1 MPERQPGSF
10 RAALSAGCGRR
21 RRGAQERGEI
31 LLLDDVQR
39 IHFIGIGGSG
49 MSAIAKVLLEM
60 GYAVS
65 GSDAQKSAVTSR
77 LEQAGAK
84 VHIGHN
90 YENISGTQAVV
101 VSTAIP
107 ETNPEIKA
115 ARDKEIAVYHRAD
128 VLAFLMR
135 KRQGIAVAGAHGK
148 TTTTSMIA
156 LMLEKSGTD
165 PTIIIGGELE
175 SIGGSAK
182 FGHGPYLVAEA
193 DESDGSFLKLAPHIA
208 VVTNIENDHMDYY
221 KTMDN
226 ILRTFDEFLH
236 KLQPGSGL
244 AVLCFDNIHVRNI
257 ATKLETRYVS
267 YALEQA
273 ADYTA
278 RNIKSDGPV
287 TIFDVYY
294 REELLGTARI
304 CVPGVHNVAN
314 ALAAVA
320 VGVEAGL
327 SFSQIVEGLSQ
338 FQGAKRRFQS
348 KGRVNG
354 VWVVDDYAHHPTEIT
369 TTLLGARQTDP
380 KRLICIFQPHRYT
393 RTQFL
398 SKEFG
403 RAFTAADI
411 LILTDIYSAGE
422 QPIPG
427 ITGETLKIE
436 VERQTNQRVTY
447 IPERDKIARYLA
459 EIVEPG
465 DLVMTMGA
473 GNIYQTGEELVE
485 KLTHQQ

>member
-1 MPERQPGSF
+1 M
-10 RAALSAGCGRR
+10 LV
-21 RRGAQERGEI
+21 
-31 LLLDDVQR
+31 DDVKK

-49 MSAIAKVLLEM
+49 MSAIAKVLLDM

-65 GSDAQKSAVTSR
+65 GSDAQKSAVTSK
-77 LEQAGAK
+77 LEQAGAR
-84 VHIGHN
+84 VHIGHS
-90 YENISGTQAVV
+90 YENIGDTQAVV

-107 ETNPEIKA
+107 ETNPEVKA
-115 ARDKEIAVYHRAD
+115 ARDKEIPVYHRAD
-128 VLAFLMR
+128 MLAFLMR

-156 LMLEKSGTD
+156 LMLEKSGMD

-182 FGHGPYLVAEA
+182 LGHGSYLVAEA

-236 KLQPGSGL
+236 KLKPVDGL
-244 AVLCFDNIHVRNI
+244 AVLCFDNAYVRNM
-257 ATKLETRYVS
+257 ASKLEKRYVS
-267 YALEQA
+267 YALEHD

-287 TIFDVYY
+287 TIFDVHY
-294 REELLGTARI
+294 RDELLGTARI
-304 CVPGVHNVAN
+304 CVPGLHNVAN

-327 SFSQIVEGLSQ
+327 SFSQIAEGLSQ

-369 TTLLGARQTDP
+369 TTLLGARQTEP
-380 KRLICIFQPHRYT
+380 KRLICVFQPHRYT

-403 RAFTAADI
+403 SAFTAADM

-427 ITGETLKIE
+427 ITGETLKNE

-447 IPERDKIARYLA
+447 IPDKDKIARYLA

-485 KLTHQQ
+485 KLMHQQ

>member
-1 MPERQPGSF
+1 M
-10 RAALSAGCGRR
+10 LND
-21 RRGAQERGEI
+21 I
-31 LLLDDVQR
+31 KK

-49 MSAIAKVLLEM
+49 MSAIAKVLLDL

-65 GSDAQKSAVTSR
+65 GSDAQRSAVTAK
-77 LEQAGAK
+77 LEQAGAT
-84 VHIGHN
+84 VYLGHN
-90 YENISGTQAVV
+90 YENIGDSQAVV

-107 ETNPEIKA
+107 EINPEVKA
-115 ARDKEIAVYHRAD
+115 ARDKEIPVYHRAD
-128 VLAFLMR
+128 VLAFLMS

-156 LMLEKSGTD
+156 LMLEKSGID

-182 FGHGPYLVAEA
+182 LGHGPFLVAEA
-193 DESDGSFLKLAPHIA
+193 DESDGSFLKLSPHIA

-226 ILRTFDEFLH
+226 ILRTFDDFLH
-236 KLQPGSGL
+236 KIDPADGL
-244 AVLCFDNIHVRNI
+244 AVLCFDNAYVRNM
-257 ATKLETRYVS
+257 APKLERRYVS
-267 YALEQA
+267 YALEHD
-273 ADYTA
+273 ADYIA

-287 TIFDVYY
+287 TIFDVYN
-294 REELLGTARI
+294 RDEFLGTARI
-304 CVPGVHNVAN
+304 SVPGMHNVAN
-314 ALAAVA
+314 ALASVA
-320 VGVEAGL
+320 VGLEVGL
-327 SFSQIVEGLSQ
+327 SFSQIAEGLSQ

-369 TTLLGARQTDP
+369 TTLLGARQTEP
-380 KRLICIFQPHRYT
+380 KRLICVFQPHRYT

-398 SKEFG
+398 RQEFG
-403 RAFTAADI
+403 SAFAPADM
-411 LILTDIYSAGE
+411 LILTDVYSAGE

-427 ITGETLKIE
+427 ISGETLKDE

-447 IPERDKIARYLA
+447 IPDKDKIARYLA

-473 GNIYQTGEELVE
+473 GNIYLSGEELVE
-485 KLTHQQ
+485 KLMCQE